1 MIYLAYFILFFELLQ
16 LLVALANLIFFQRFP
31 KNISKGTE
39 LVSVLIPARNEEQN
53 ISLLLNDLKNQDYP
67 NLEIIVFNDS
77 STDSTGEI
85 VEGFAQTDNRI
96 QLISAQG
103 LTAGWLGKNHACFRM
118 AQQAN
123 GKYLLFLDADVRLG
137 ANAISSSISFLKK
150 HKLSLVSVFPKQ
162 LMKTRG
168 EWLTVPI
175 MNYILLSLLPLI
187 LVRKSGFASLAA
199 ANGQFMLFDAKTYRK
214 YHPHKLL
221 KNSKVED
228 ISIAR
233 FLKRKREKI
242 ACLVT
247 TGSVECRMY
256 TSYTDA
262 VNGFS
267 KNVISYFGNSFL
279 VASAFWL
286 ITSLGFIGIWMGLGI
301 KALLLYFL
309 VILLVKSIVSLIS
322 EQNLARNLLYLL
334 PQQLVLGIIIYRAFS
349 NTINKQFEWKERKIT

>member
-16 LLVALANLIFFQRFP
+16 LLVALTNLFFFQRFP
-31 KNISKGTE
+31 KNSSKNTE
-39 LVSVLIPARNEEQN
+39 LVSVLIPARNEENN
-53 ISLLLNDLKNQDYP
+53 ISHLLNDLKNQDYP

-85 VEGFAQTDNRI
+85 VSRFAHTDNRI
-96 QLISAQG
+96 QLIGAHE
-103 LTAGWLGKNHACFRM
+103 LPAGWLGKNHACYRM
-118 AQQAN
+118 AQQAK
-123 GKYLLFLDADVRLG
+123 GKYFLFLDADVRLG
-137 ANAISSSISFLKK
+137 GNTISSSISFLKK
-150 HKLSLVSVFPKQ
+150 HWLSLVSVFPKQ
-162 LMKTRG
+162 IMKTRG

-187 LVRKSGFASLAA
+187 LVRKSGFVSLAA
-199 ANGQFMLFDAKTYRK
+199 ANGQYMLFDAEPYRK
-214 YHPHKLL
+214 YNLHKRF
-221 KNSKVED
+221 KNNKVED

-233 FLKRKREKI
+233 FLKRKKEKI

-256 TSYTDA
+256 NSYTDA

-286 ITSLGFIGIWMGLGI
+286 IASLGFIVIWMELGV
-301 KALLLYFL
+301 KAVLLYFL

-322 EQNLARNLLYLL
+322 EQHVARNLLYLV
-334 PQQLVLGIIIYRAFS
+334 PHQLVLGIIIFKAFS
-349 NTINKQFEWKERKIT
+349 NTIKKQFEWKERKIT